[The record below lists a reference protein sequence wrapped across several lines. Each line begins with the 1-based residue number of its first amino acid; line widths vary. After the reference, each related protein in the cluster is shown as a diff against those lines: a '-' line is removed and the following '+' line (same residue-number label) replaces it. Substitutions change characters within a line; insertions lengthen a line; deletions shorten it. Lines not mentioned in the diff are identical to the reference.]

1 MRKTQNN
8 YDTKFQIYNSQNS
21 ISEHNA
27 LIMRN
32 QQENFGMPV

>member
-21 ISEHNA
+21 ISEQNA